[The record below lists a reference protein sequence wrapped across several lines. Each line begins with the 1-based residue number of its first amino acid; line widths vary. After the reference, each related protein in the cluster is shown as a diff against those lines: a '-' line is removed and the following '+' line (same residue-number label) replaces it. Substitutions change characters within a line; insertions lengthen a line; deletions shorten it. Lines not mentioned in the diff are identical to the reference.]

1 MKLSLA
7 QLNGLQSHERDAQR
21 KGRKG
26 GVHDVQRSSSEQI
39 VLTCKECQEKL
50 VVLGPEKDW
59 RSRRPVFQC
68 ECGQKLTLDGRT
80 AEEVL
85 AAS

>member
-1 MKLSLA
+1 M
-7 QLNGLQSHERDAQR
+7 LQGGE
-21 KGRKG
+21 G
-26 GVHDVQRSSSEQI
+26 GVYDVQRSSSEQI
-39 VLTCKECQEKL
+39 ILACEECQEKL
-50 VVLGPEKDW
+50 VLLGSEEDW

-80 AEEVL
+80 DEEAL